1 MSNDSSRQ
9 KQSPSD
15 KIVVKS
21 RNSGGL
27 ASHVSWGPFAA
38 IVWTLLIYI
47 VPQVIGGLVISIY
60 PALKHWD
67 PIRANDWMTNA
78 VSAQF
83 FYGLL
88 AESMSIAIVWLL
100 LKHYKTIWREIGL
113 MLPRAKDALYAIGG
127 FGIYFVAYIVLVVI
141 ATSLIP
147 SFNANQ
153 QQDVGFQHTSG
164 IVGPL
169 MAFVSLVILP
179 PLAEEIIFRGF
190 LFRGLRRRFDFRVAA
205 IITSLLFALPHLI
218 EGVGGLLWIGGLDT
232 FVLSIVLCYLRE
244 TTGRLTAGMGV
255 HALKNMLAFAMLF
268 IFHVH

>member
-9 KQSPSD
+9 KQSRGS
-15 KIVVKS
+15 KVV
-21 RNSGGL
+21 SGDSSKGSVRL
-27 ASHVSWGPFAA
+27 SWGPFAA
-38 IVWTLLIYI
+38 IAWTILIYV
-47 VPQVIGGLVISIY
+47 VPQVIGGLIVSIY

-67 PIRANDWMTNA
+67 PVRANDWITNA

-83 FYGLL
+83 VYGLL
-88 AESMSIAIVWLL
+88 AESMSIGIVWLL
-100 LKHYKTIWREIGL
+100 LRHYRAMWYEIGL
-113 MLPRAKDALYAIGG
+113 MLPRAKDALYALGG
-127 FGIYFVAYIVLVVI
+127 FGIYFTAYIVLVVI

-164 IVGPL
+164 FVGPL
-169 MAFVSLVILP
+169 MAFISLVVLP
-179 PLAEEIIFRGF
+179 PFAEEIIFRGF
-190 LFRGLRRRFDFRVAA
+190 LFKGLRRKFDFRVAA

-255 HALKNMLAFAMLF
+255 HALKNALAFAMLF